1 MYEIKQ
7 LNQEFVVYRENEQV
21 ACFPT
26 SKEADDYVIGQTQYN
41 QVHSEIEKIIVE

>member
-26 SKEADDYVIGQTQYN
+26 SKEANDYVIEQTQYN
-41 QVHSEIEKIIVE
+41 QVHSEIEKIIIE